1 MRLSQASG
9 RTGSSRV
16 PAVACVVRR
25 TAPVAARCGC
35 GQVMLIGSMQTL
47 ESWRYPGEVTAAIR
61 DHQHHG
67 LPVNSYYSQSP
78 TTTQGDAL
86 RRPWQ
91 VPPPARARPSSNPP
105 NPTRRWRQMPA
116 PLERF
121 LVPTCKLP
129 GDQLL
134 PRRELVACCLD
145 GLGLTAVKY
154 EVSKHMNTSYLTT
167 TN

>member
-1 MRLSQASG
+1 
-9 RTGSSRV
+9 
-16 PAVACVVRR
+16 
-25 TAPVAARCGC
+25 
-35 GQVMLIGSMQTL
+35 
-47 ESWRYPGEVTAAIR
+47 
-61 DHQHHG
+61 
-67 LPVNSYYSQSP
+67 
-78 TTTQGDAL
+78 
-86 RRPWQ
+86 
-91 VPPPARARPSSNPP
+91 
-105 NPTRRWRQMPA
+105 MPA